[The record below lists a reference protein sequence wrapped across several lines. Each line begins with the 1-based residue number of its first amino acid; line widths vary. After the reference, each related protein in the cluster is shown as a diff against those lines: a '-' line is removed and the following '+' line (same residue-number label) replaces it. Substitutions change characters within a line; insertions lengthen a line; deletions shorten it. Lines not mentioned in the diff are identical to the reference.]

1 MVAFGLS
8 LLSHIRQIY
17 AVLRQI
23 YALLSLIVRGLALNT
38 QPGFEPELL
47 DGLKPT
53 TITIY
58 RRSVRRFV
66 QWLAEQRL
74 DPLFAWELDRLI
86 VQYVRA
92 KALSR
97 SDFEHGGLQQALP
110 LVVAVCCRTAHTQGW
125 RWEMSTAAPPPT
137 KAH

>member
-23 YALLSLIVRGLALNT
+23 YALLSLIVRGQALNT

-53 TITIY
+53 TTTIY

-66 QWLAEQRL
+66 QWLAEQQL
-74 DPLFAWELDRLI
+74 NPLFSWELDKR
-86 VQYVRA
+86 
-92 KALSR
+92 
-97 SDFEHGGLQQALP
+97 
-110 LVVAVCCRTAHTQGW
+110 
-125 RWEMSTAAPPPT
+125 
-137 KAH
+137 